1 MNHILY
7 VNYLQNLYKSVTTL
21 KNREDDIRRSRQA
34 NKARSEELKK
44 EIDELYNQKRKLFA
58 DFKQHETDYIRLQ
71 KEHKKAQRKES
82 FKKREEDRR
91 AKEMAYRKEM
101 AEFEAQKEPFEDEKN
116 LCNTLMSYL
125 HRYMVPSGEGTDLA
139 SPREEQPD
147 MPMGAAAPGVADS
160 LDDGMFVRL
169 KKSDEGEPDYS
180 ISSKRPNS
188 KRGRKGRKTSVT
200 KPLAHTPQIIAQF
213 SSLNLFAPSNMSE
226 VAASLEQLQ
235 ARKRFYDEH
244 AASAPRPL
252 LGNLS
257 GSFSSSGSMS
267 SMESPLR
274 ERSSTWGFVE
284 VPPVIMENQTPSDC
298 GRSAESGF
306 HDMSR
311 QASKTESSES
321 ATDCQPV
328 SDSALEEII
337 QQSTQQSADYGES
350 EHSRSSSDT
359 VTPEDHITEDLD
371 QTNESFLI
379 KTPEVS
385 PDSQT
390 KDQIIPDDAQCKTKN
405 QSKSHDI
412 QENQTISHDNDSA
425 VFEMSSNSEEL
436 LRGGNSSDTS
446 CYDLDFPATLSS
458 DNVTEVK
465 SQTFLNEPKQIPLP
479 SNTDSDLID
488 KKPSDESH
496 ILDDCQVVSKSGDCS
511 NEPAKAIPIDDTSL
525 HIQNQD
531 VNDPHKSATVNN
543 SETNTICEPQVV
555 NSPEKLLANK
565 VVHVSDKLQG
575 MEMNSEPDAYLLC
588 DKDRHCDKTASTDR
602 RCDKTASADSYQHLD
617 GYVDGVEASLEGAG
631 IDYIEG
637 ASGMDDSYGASGID
651 GDIELDENDLDI
663 VLGKKATI

>member
-1 MNHILY
+1 M
-7 VNYLQNLYKSVTTL
+7 
-21 KNREDDIRRSRQA
+21 
-34 NKARSEELKK
+34 
-44 EIDELYNQKRKLFA
+44 
-58 DFKQHETDYIRLQ
+58 
-71 KEHKKAQRKES
+71 
-82 FKKREEDRR
+82 
-91 AKEMAYRKEM
+91 
-101 AEFEAQKEPFEDEKN
+101 
-116 LCNTLMSYL
+116 
-125 HRYMVPSGEGTDLA
+125 
-139 SPREEQPD
+139 
-147 MPMGAAAPGVADS
+147 
-160 LDDGMFVRL
+160 
-169 KKSDEGEPDYS
+169 
-180 ISSKRPNS
+180 
-188 KRGRKGRKTSVT
+188 
-200 KPLAHTPQIIAQF
+200 
-213 SSLNLFAPSNMSE
+213 
-226 VAASLEQLQ
+226 
-235 ARKRFYDEH
+235 
-244 AASAPRPL
+244 
-252 LGNLS
+252 
-257 GSFSSSGSMS
+257 
-267 SMESPLR
+267 
-274 ERSSTWGFVE
+274 
-284 VPPVIMENQTPSDC
+284 IMENQTPSDC

-337 QQSTQQSADYGES
+337 QQSTQQSAEYGES

-371 QTNESFLI
+371 QTNESFLT
-379 KTPEVS
+379 KAPEVS
-385 PDSQT
+385 PDIQT
-390 KDQIIPDDAQCKTKN
+390 KDQIIPDDAQCKTMN
-405 QSKSHDI
+405 QSKSHDT

-436 LRGGNSSDTS
+436 PRGGNSSDTS

-458 DNVTEVK
+458 DNMTEVK

-488 KKPSDESH
+488 KT
-496 ILDDCQVVSKSGDCS
+496 LDDFQVVSKSGDCS
-511 NEPAKAIPIDDTSL
+511 NEPTKVIPIDDTSL

-602 RCDKTASADSYQHLD
+602 HCDKTASADSYQHLD
-617 GYVDGVEASLEGAG
+617 GFVDGVEASLEGAGIDCIEGAGIDYIEGAG

-651 GDIELDENDLDI
+651 GDIELDENDLNI
-663 VLGKKATI
+663 VFGKKATI